1 MSKSGAPAAVAVG
14 RLRAELVAVLADLD
28 RWEDFRHVE
37 MGRAYVERVRRVRRD
52 MAKIAAEV
60 PAEFR
65 FTGDDL
71 SRTGQTVREPA
82 AQRLRTHIESLLAG
96 LPGSPLPWEAE
107 NAGAAGKVATP
118 WPIGRIRQELRT
130 LSTELARWQ
139 SYRHVDLAEQ
149 FRQRANLVLAH
160 VRSQPEAGQRLTPAP
175 LRFTDPDVTAGRT
188 LTDAAYQRLVDFVA
202 ELTQLV
208 PAGVGLSATPS
219 DLADLHPSVA
229 TAASTTWQRGDHTAA
244 VLAAIESFCDR
255 LRQRTGLVEPAPVEL
270 LDLALGTSSP
280 ALLLADVTTEAGRR
294 EQSGWHHMALGLLLG
309 IGATVRQHPPTD
321 LPAGRA
327 REMLAVVSLLLH
339 RVDMAADP
347 GAPAR

>member
-14 RLRAELVAVLADLD
+14 RLRAELMAVLADLD

-37 MGRAYVERVRRVRRD
+37 MGRAYVERVRRVRRV
-52 MAKIAAEV
+52 MAGITGEM
-60 PAEFR
+60 PAEFW

-82 AQRLRTHIESLLAG
+82 AQRLRTHIESLLAS

-118 WPIGRIRQELRT
+118 WPLSRIRQELRE

-160 VRSQPEAGQRLTPAP
+160 VRGQPATGRRLMPAP
-175 LRFTDPDVTAGRT
+175 LQFTEPDVTAGRT
-188 LTDAAYQRLVDFVA
+188 LTEHAYQRLVGFVD

-208 PAGVGLSATPS
+208 PAGAGLSATRS
-219 DLADLHPSVA
+219 DLADLHPLVA
-229 TAASTTWQRGDHTAA
+229 TAASTGWQRNDHTSA
-244 VLAAIESFCDR
+244 VLAAIETFCDR
-255 LRQRTGLVEPAPVEL
+255 LRQRTGLVEPAPIEL
-270 LDLALGTSSP
+270 LDLALGTGSP
-280 ALLLADVTTEAGRR
+280 SLLLADVTTEAGRR
-294 EQSGWHHMALGLLLG
+294 EQSGWHHMALGLVLG
-309 IGATVRQHPPTD
+309 IGASARPRPPAD

-339 RVDMAADP
+339 RVDMAAARS
-347 GAPAR
+347 APAQ